1 MEISMKKKEENVG
14 YGYIRRR
21 GKILNMYI
29 NKNRPKSHK
38 VVLNTKDI
46 LNKEQ

>member
-1 MEISMKKKEENVG
+1 MKKKEENVG

-29 NKNRPKSHK
+29 NKDRPKSHK